1 WFLVLGSWFLVLG
14 SWFFE
19 SIGDQVPSTK
29 YQVPDVVKRKKEKE
43 KTGKNSTRQIGEPEE
58 KCTIGNSQV
67 QGDNIKQIF

>member
-14 SWFFE
+14 S
-19 SIGDQVPSTK
+19 SKVLVTK

>member
-1 WFLVLGSWFLVLG
+1 FLVLGSWFLVLG
-14 SWFFE
+14 S
-19 SIGDQVPSTK
+19 SKVLVTK